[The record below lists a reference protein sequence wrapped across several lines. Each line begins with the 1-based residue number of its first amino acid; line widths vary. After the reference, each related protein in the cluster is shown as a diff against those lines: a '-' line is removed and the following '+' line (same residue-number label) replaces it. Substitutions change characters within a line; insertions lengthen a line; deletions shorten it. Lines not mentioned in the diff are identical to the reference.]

1 MDWLFSLIM
10 LVALEAVLGIDNLL
24 YIAIE
29 SGRVDPLQK
38 VRVQRIGIAGAVV
51 MRVVLLLVLV
61 QLIQWFQKPFVA
73 FNWEGVVTAEING
86 HSLIAMAGGG
96 FIVYTA
102 VKEVWHMLA
111 GDLNS
116 HAQKDASKSVRSAV
130 MAIVLMN
137 VVFSFDS
144 VLTAIALTD
153 NMAVMVISIL
163 LSGVVML
170 LLANRVAAFLQKN
183 RAYEVLGLFI
193 LLLVGVMLL
202 SEGGHLAHLTL
213 FGGEVHALNK
223 TTFYF
228 AVTVLIAVDLVQSRY
243 QKRLAHSAVKHQEAS
258 SSE

>member
-1 MDWLFSLIM
+1 MDWLVSLVM

-29 SGRVDPLQK
+29 SGRVDSSQK
-38 VRVQRIGIAGAVV
+38 ARVQRIGIVGAVA

-61 QLIQWFQKPFVA
+61 QLIQWFQKPFVTLD
-73 FNWEGVVTAEING
+73 WDGVVTAEING
-86 HSLIAMAGGG
+86 QSLIAMVGGG

-111 GDLNS
+111 GDLNA
-116 HAQKDASKSVRSAV
+116 HAQKGAPKSVRSAV
-130 MAIVLMN
+130 LAIVLMN

-153 NMAVMVISIL
+153 NMAVMVTSIL

-170 LLANRVAAFLQKN
+170 LLANRVATFLQKN

-193 LLLVGVMLL
+193 LLLVGIMLL
-202 SEGGHLAHLTL
+202 SEGGHLAHLTF

-228 AVTVLIAVDLVQSRY
+228 AVSVLIAVDLIQSRY
-243 QKRLAHSAVKHQEAS
+243 QKRLARATTKNHEAS

>member
-1 MDWLFSLIM
+1 MEWIDLISTLLM

-29 SGRVDPLQK
+29 SGRVEDRDRK
-38 VRVQRIGIAGAVV
+38 RVQRIGIVGAVA
-51 MRVVLLLVLV
+51 MRLLLLVALV
-61 QLIQWFQKPFVA
+61 QLIALFQSSMFSIQWSPFITGE
-73 FNWEGVVTAEING
+73 FNG
-86 HSLIAMAGGG
+86 HSLIAMFGGA

-102 VKEVWHMLA
+102 IKEVWHMLA
-111 GDLNS
+111 GDL
-116 HAQKDASKSVRSAV
+116 HAEDAGGSTKSAKSAIA
-130 MAIVLMN
+130 AIILMN
-137 VVFSFDS
+137 IVFSFDS

-153 NMAVMVISIL
+153 SMPVMIISIII
-163 LSGVVML
+163 SGIVML
-170 LLANRVAAFLQKN
+170 ALANRVAAFLRKN

-228 AVTVLIAVDLVQSRY
+228 SVTVLILVDLVQSRY
-243 QKRLAHSAVKHQEAS
+243 QKRLANRS
-258 SSE
+258 

>member
-1 MDWLFSLIM
+1 MDWLISLIM

-29 SGRVDPLQK
+29 SGRVKPSERT
-38 VRVQRIGIAGAVV
+38 RVQRIGIVGAVV
-51 MRVVLLLVLV
+51 MRVALLLLLV
-61 QLIQWFQKPFVA
+61 QLIQWFQKPFAAV
-73 FNWEGVVTAEING
+73 NWEGVVEASFNG
-86 HSLIAMAGGG
+86 HSIIAMAGGG

-111 GDLNS
+111 GDLS
-116 HAQKDASKSVRSAV
+116 AHAEATAPKSARSAI
-130 MAIVLMN
+130 MAMVLMN

-153 NMAVMVISIL
+153 NMAVMGVSIL

-170 LLANRVAAFLQKN
+170 LLANRVAAFLKKN

-228 AVTVLIAVDLVQSRY
+228 AVSVLIAVDLVQSRY
-243 QKRLAHSAVKHQEAS
+243 QKRLANAQESA
-258 SSE
+258 SEE

>member
-1 MDWLFSLIM
+1 MEWIELISTLLM

-29 SGRVDPLQK
+29 SSRVNDNERT
-38 VRVQRIGIAGAVV
+38 RVQRIGIIGAVA
-51 MRVVLLLVLV
+51 MRLILLVVLV
-61 QLIQWFQKPFVA
+61 QLISLFESAIFSVHWEPFITGE
-73 FNWEGVVTAEING
+73 FNG
-86 HSLIAMAGGG
+86 HSLIAMVGGA

-102 VKEVWHMLA
+102 IKEVWHMLA
-111 GDLNS
+111 GDLHGHQS
-116 HAQKDASKSVRSAV
+116 GGTKKKAGSAIA
-130 MAIVLMN
+130 AIILMN

-153 NMAVMVISIL
+153 SIPVMITSIIISGI
-163 LSGVVML
+163 VML
-170 LLANRVAAFLQKN
+170 ALANRVAEFLRKN

-213 FGGEVHALNK
+213 FGGEVQALNK

-228 AVTVLIAVDLVQSRY
+228 SVTVLILVDLVQSRY
-243 QKRLAHSAVKHQEAS
+243 QRRLSKTI
-258 SSE
+258 

>member
-1 MDWLFSLIM
+1 MDWLISLIM

-29 SGRVDPLQK
+29 SGRVDESQQT
-38 VRVQRIGIAGAVV
+38 RVQRIGIFGAVV
-51 MRVVLLLVLV
+51 MRVALLLLLV
-61 QLIQWFQKPFVA
+61 QLIQWFQQPFAVLA
-73 FNWEGVVTAEING
+73 WDGVLTAEVNG
-86 HSLIAMAGGG
+86 HSLIAMIGGG

-111 GDLNS
+111 GDLHV
-116 HAQKDASKSVRSAV
+116 HAEHAAPKSARAAIT
-130 MAIVLMN
+130 AIVLMN

-153 NMAVMVISIL
+153 NMAVMVVSIL

-170 LLANRVAAFLQKN
+170 MLANRVAAFLKKN

-228 AVTVLIAVDLVQSRY
+228 AVSVLIAVDLVQSQY
-243 QKRLAHSAVKHQEAS
+243 QKRLQRAGHARQASA
-258 SSE
+258 SEE

>member
-1 MDWLFSLIM
+1 MDWLISLIM

-29 SGRVDPLQK
+29 SGRVKPAERT
-38 VRVQRIGIAGAVV
+38 RVQRIGILGAVV
-51 MRVVLLLVLV
+51 MRVALLLLLV
-61 QLIQWFQKPFVA
+61 QLIEWFQKPFAAV
-73 FNWEGVVTAEING
+73 NWEGVVEASFNG
-86 HSLIAMAGGG
+86 HSIIAMAGGG

-111 GDLNS
+111 GDLS
-116 HAQKDASKSVRSAV
+116 AHAEATAPKSARSAI
-130 MAIVLMN
+130 MAMVLMN

-153 NMAVMVISIL
+153 NMAVMVVSIL

-170 LLANRVAAFLQKN
+170 LLANRVAAFLKKN

-228 AVTVLIAVDLVQSRY
+228 AVSVLIAVDLVQSRY
-243 QKRLAHSAVKHQEAS
+243 QKRLANAQESA
-258 SSE
+258 SEE

>member
-1 MDWLFSLIM
+1 MEWLISLVI

-29 SGRVDPLQK
+29 SSRVEPSERR
-38 VRVQRIGIAGAVV
+38 RVQRIGIFGAVI
-51 MRVVLLLVLV
+51 MRVVLLVLLV
-61 QLIQWFQKPFVA
+61 QLIQWFQLPFATV
-73 FNWEGVVTAEING
+73 NWEGVIQASFNG
-86 HSLIAMAGGG
+86 HSVIAMVGGG

-102 VKEVWHMLA
+102 VKEVWHMIA
-111 GDLNS
+111 GDLSAHDN
-116 HAQKDASKSVRSAV
+116 QSKPKSARA
-130 MAIVLMN
+130 AILSMVLMN
-137 VVFSFDS
+137 AVFSFDS

-153 NMAVMVISIL
+153 NMAVMVVSIL

-170 LLANRVAAFLQKN
+170 MLANRVAAFLKKN

-202 SEGGHLAHLTL
+202 SEGGHLAHLTF

-228 AVTVLIAVDLVQSRY
+228 AVAVLIAVDLVQSRY
-243 QKRLAHSAVKHQEAS
+243 QKRLARAQES
-258 SSE
+258 SSVE

>member
-1 MDWLFSLIM
+1 MDWLVSLIM

-29 SGRVDPLQK
+29 SGRVKPAERT
-38 VRVQRIGIAGAVV
+38 RVQRIGILGAVV
-51 MRVVLLLVLV
+51 MRVALLLLLV
-61 QLIQWFQKPFVA
+61 QLIQWFQKPFAAV
-73 FNWEGVVTAEING
+73 NWEGVFEASFNG
-86 HSLIAMAGGG
+86 HSVIAMVGGG

-111 GDLNS
+111 GDLS
-116 HAQKDASKSVRSAV
+116 AHAEATAPKTARSAILA
-130 MAIVLMN
+130 MVLMN
-137 VVFSFDS
+137 AVFSFDS

-153 NMAVMVISIL
+153 NMAVMVVSIP

-170 LLANRVAAFLQKN
+170 LLANRVASFLKKN

-228 AVTVLIAVDLVQSRY
+228 AVSVLIAVDLVQSRY
-243 QKRLAHSAVKHQEAS
+243 QKRLANAQESA
-258 SSE
+258 SEE

>member
-1 MDWLFSLIM
+1 MEWIELISTLLM

-29 SGRVDPLQK
+29 SGRVEVSERK
-38 VRVQRIGIAGAVV
+38 RVQRFGIIGAVV
-51 MRVVLLLVLV
+51 MRLVLLLVLV
-61 QLIQWFQKPFVA
+61 QLIALFQSSIFSIHWDPFISGE
-73 FNWEGVVTAEING
+73 FNG
-86 HSLIAMAGGG
+86 HSLIAMLGGA

-102 VKEVWHMLA
+102 IKEVWHMLA
-111 GDLNS
+111 GDLN
-116 HAQKDASKSVRSAV
+116 HASTEGKKKKASSAI

-153 NMAVMVISIL
+153 SMLVMITSIVISGL
-163 LSGVVML
+163 VML
-170 LLANRVAAFLQKN
+170 ALANRVAAFLQKN

-228 AVTVLIAVDLVQSRY
+228 SVTVLILVDLVQSRY
-243 QKRLAHSAVKHQEAS
+243 QKRLAKRP
-258 SSE
+258 

>member
-1 MDWLFSLIM
+1 MDWLISLIM

-29 SGRVDPLQK
+29 SGRVKPAERT
-38 VRVQRIGIAGAVV
+38 RVQRIGIVGAVV
-51 MRVVLLLVLV
+51 MRVALLLLLV
-61 QLIQWFQKPFVA
+61 QLIQWFQKPFAAV
-73 FNWEGVVTAEING
+73 NWEGVVEASFNG
-86 HSLIAMAGGG
+86 HSIIAMAGGG

-111 GDLNS
+111 GDLS
-116 HAQKDASKSVRSAV
+116 AHAEATAPKSARSAI
-130 MAIVLMN
+130 MAMVLMN

-153 NMAVMVISIL
+153 NMAVMVVSIL

-170 LLANRVAAFLQKN
+170 LLANRVAAFLKKN

-228 AVTVLIAVDLVQSRY
+228 AVSVLIAVDLVQSRY
-243 QKRLAHSAVKHQEAS
+243 QKRLANAQESA
-258 SSE
+258 SEE

>member
-1 MDWLFSLIM
+1 MDWLISLIM

-29 SGRVDPLQK
+29 SGRVKPAERT
-38 VRVQRIGIAGAVV
+38 RVQRIGILGAVV
-51 MRVVLLLVLV
+51 MRVALLLLLV
-61 QLIQWFQKPFVA
+61 QLIQWFQKPFAAV
-73 FNWEGVVTAEING
+73 NWEGVVEASFNG
-86 HSLIAMAGGG
+86 HSIIAMAGGG

-111 GDLNS
+111 GDLS
-116 HAQKDASKSVRSAV
+116 AHAEATAPKSARSAI
-130 MAIVLMN
+130 MAMVLMN
-137 VVFSFDS
+137 AVFSFDS

-153 NMAVMVISIL
+153 NMAVMVVSIL

-170 LLANRVAAFLQKN
+170 LLANRVAAFLKKN

-228 AVTVLIAVDLVQSRY
+228 AVSVLIAVDLVQSRY
-243 QKRLAHSAVKHQEAS
+243 QKRLANAQESA
-258 SSE
+258 SEE

>member
-1 MDWLFSLIM
+1 MDWLISLIM

-29 SGRVDPLQK
+29 SGRVKPSERT
-38 VRVQRIGIAGAVV
+38 RVQRIGIVGAVV
-51 MRVVLLLVLV
+51 MRVALLLLLV
-61 QLIQWFQKPFVA
+61 QLIQWFQKPFAAV
-73 FNWEGVVTAEING
+73 NWEGVVEASFNG
-86 HSLIAMAGGG
+86 HSIIAMAGGG

-111 GDLNS
+111 GDLS
-116 HAQKDASKSVRSAV
+116 AHAEATAPKSARSAI
-130 MAIVLMN
+130 MAMVLMN

-153 NMAVMVISIL
+153 NMAVMVVSIL

-170 LLANRVAAFLQKN
+170 LLANRVAAFLKKN

-213 FGGEVHALNK
+213 FGGEVHTLNK

-228 AVTVLIAVDLVQSRY
+228 AVSVLIAVDLVQSRY
-243 QKRLAHSAVKHQEAS
+243 QKRLANAQESA
-258 SSE
+258 SEE

>member
-1 MDWLFSLIM
+1 MDWLISLIM

-29 SGRVDPLQK
+29 SGRVDSSQQT
-38 VRVQRIGIAGAVV
+38 RVQRIGIFGAVV
-51 MRVVLLLVLV
+51 MRVALLLLLV
-61 QLIQWFQKPFVA
+61 QLIQWFQLPFATVH
-73 FNWEGVVTAEING
+73 WEGVIQASFNG
-86 HSLIAMAGGG
+86 HSVIAMVGGG

-111 GDLNS
+111 GDLGS
-116 HAQKDASKSVRSAV
+116 HEAQATPKSARA
-130 MAIVLMN
+130 AILAMVLMN
-137 VVFSFDS
+137 AVFSFDS

-153 NMAVMVISIL
+153 NMAVMVVSIL
-163 LSGVVML
+163 LSGVIML
-170 LLANRVAAFLQKN
+170 LLANRVAAFLKKN

-228 AVTVLIAVDLVQSRY
+228 AVSVLIAVDLVQSRY
-243 QKRLAHSAVKHQEAS
+243 QKRLAKAQESASAE
-258 SSE
+258 

>member
-1 MDWLFSLIM
+1 MDWLISLIM

-29 SGRVDPLQK
+29 SGRVKPSERT
-38 VRVQRIGIAGAVV
+38 RVQRIGIVGAVV
-51 MRVVLLLVLV
+51 MRVALLLLLV
-61 QLIQWFQKPFVA
+61 QLIQWFQKPFAAV
-73 FNWEGVVTAEING
+73 NWEGVVEASFNG
-86 HSLIAMAGGG
+86 HSIIAMAGGG

-111 GDLNS
+111 GDLS
-116 HAQKDASKSVRSAV
+116 AHAEATAPKSARSAI
-130 MAIVLMN
+130 MAMVLMN
-137 VVFSFDS
+137 AVFSFDS

-153 NMAVMVISIL
+153 NMAVMVVSIL

-170 LLANRVAAFLQKN
+170 LLANRVAAFLKKN

-213 FGGEVHALNK
+213 FGGEVHTLNK

-228 AVTVLIAVDLVQSRY
+228 AVSVLIAVDLVQSRY
-243 QKRLAHSAVKHQEAS
+243 QKRLANAQESA
-258 SSE
+258 SEE

>member
-1 MDWLFSLIM
+1 MEWIELISTLLM

-29 SGRVDPLQK
+29 SGRVEDRDRK
-38 VRVQRIGIAGAVV
+38 RVQRIGIGGAVA
-51 MRVVLLLVLV
+51 MRLVLFVVLV
-61 QLIQWFQKPFVA
+61 QLIALFQSSMFSIQWSPFVTGE
-73 FNWEGVVTAEING
+73 FNG
-86 HSLIAMAGGG
+86 HSLIAMFGGA

-102 VKEVWHMLA
+102 IKEVWHMLA
-111 GDLNS
+111 GDLHS
-116 HAQKDASKSVRSAV
+116 EDSGGSKKSAKS
-130 MAIVLMN
+130 AIAAIILMN

-153 NMAVMVISIL
+153 SMP
-163 LSGVVML
+163 VML
-170 LLANRVAAFLQKN
+170 ALANRVAAFLRKN

-228 AVTVLIAVDLVQSRY
+228 SVTVLILVDLVQSRY
-243 QKRLAHSAVKHQEAS
+243 QKRLANRS
-258 SSE
+258 